1 MKYSCARSPVWLDH
15 KIGEKETLRFISRYC
30 RNCYLFIYL
39 FENKDAL
46 EKVQSRFRKRER
58 ERVAYGIL

>member
-1 MKYSCARSPVWLDH
+1 MIASLVDH

-58 ERVAYGIL
+58 ERE